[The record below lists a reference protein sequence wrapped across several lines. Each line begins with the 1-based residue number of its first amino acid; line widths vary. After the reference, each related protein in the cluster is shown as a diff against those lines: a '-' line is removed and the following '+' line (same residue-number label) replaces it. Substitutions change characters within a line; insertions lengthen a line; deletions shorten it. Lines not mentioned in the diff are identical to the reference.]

1 MIPKIFTAKEVDR
14 QKILNTVL
22 MGFSS
27 DPLVRLLAELSV
39 RRISFGFMA
48 VFWLIFIAAVLYL
61 ILALGGINNSYCSS
75 GSGQ

>member
-61 ILALGGINNSYCSS
+61 ILALGGINNFYCSS
-75 GSGQ
+75 GSGK